1 MSEPACC
8 RSRPIAAGRTRE
20 SIAVASGDYGSG
32 CGRQPRGQVP
42 AADRGPVP
50 SPHATASAPCECARF
65 RLHQSAMQQER
76 VRALPRAWLAWA
88 NRRSR
93 ARRPAGI
100 RGRFMAKR
108 VQAASTGEGGRGR
121 RRRDGRTRMRG
132 TPPREVCLA
141 SESRTRKRGPARS
154 RRRCSAQYRKGFRPL
169 VQERIQRVLAV
180 KAVGPKDCSGSAL
193 LCFSGP
199 GMDPSPGGPAEVV
212 RRLWRGWAMGS
223 TRTRRRQDRCSARQ
237 RLSRLLESCDCSA
250 RLGAQSASARVIVS
264 ACARRRPAGRASR
277 ARDPLPGV

>member
-1 MSEPACC
+1 MVLTRPTRAGPGPPPAPDPPQLARVRAARLPRSLAVPRAGRGRGGRCGWRRRRDLAARSQGRLPSLPCPAHRPARRHPVDARCTAGPGPGPGGQSESRAVSEPACC

-20 SIAVASGDYGSG
+20 SIAAACGDYGSG

-50 SPHATASAPCECARF
+50 SPHPTASAPCECARF

-108 VQAASTGEGGRGR
+108 VWKGERLRQANLKGGEGDPGRMDARECAGLRLGR
-121 RRRDGRTRMRG
+121 SASLRNRARASGGLQGHGVDA
-132 TPPREVCLA
+132 PRNTGKGSV
-141 SESRTRKRGPARS
+141 PWS
-154 RRRCSAQYRKGFRPL
+154 RRGF
-169 VQERIQRVLAV
+169 
-180 KAVGPKDCSGSAL
+180 
-193 LCFSGP
+193 
-199 GMDPSPGGPAEVV
+199 
-212 RRLWRGWAMGS
+212 
-223 TRTRRRQDRCSARQ
+223 
-237 RLSRLLESCDCSA
+237 
-250 RLGAQSASARVIVS
+250 S
-264 ACARRRPAGRASR
+264 ACW
-277 ARDPLPGV
+277 L